1 MCNRA
6 GVAEDRLAVD
16 ALADHGAP
24 LRALEIETFRLA
36 SVVNHIL
43 AHHGASLG
51 LVDWEEAHCGQLV
64 VPGSHD
70 VLGLDRG

>member
-1 MCNRA
+1 MRDRA

-24 LRALEIETFRLA
+24 LRALEVETFRLP

-51 LVDWEEAHCGQLV
+51 RVDWEEAHCGQLV